1 MEIFTATGTQID
13 VPLRDNAF
21 LADIALARLP
31 VKMVFDAQRFD
42 TTGWRCASKKVG
54 GHPHSVGRR
63 PPNGAHARKR
73 RAVRGRR
80 R

>member
-54 GHPHSVGRR
+54 GHW
-63 PPNGAHARKR
+63 K
-73 RAVRGRR
+73 
-80 R
+80 